1 MTLDELLE
9 IKIEKP
15 DRRIYDAA
23 KDRWNRIAKPL
34 DSLGA
39 FEDLL
44 CRIAAVQQTLLP
56 SIKKKALIVM
66 CADNGIVAEGVSQ
79 SGQEVTAMVAALMG
93 EHKSSVGMLAKDY
106 PMEYMVYDVGMVCEQ
121 TPAGV
126 IDQKVCH
133 GTKDFLKE
141 PAMSQEQCLQAIQ
154 TGMDAVKKCRDMGIE
169 LLATGEMGIG
179 NTTTSTA
186 LLCALCGISAQECTG
201 RGAGLSNA
209 GLKRKIDVISEG
221 LRLHIGNGHPDGI
234 RKPQEV
240 FRALCCLGGADIA
253 ALTGVFIGGGLYRI
267 PVVID
272 GLISAVAALAAERLL
287 SGCAD
292 YMIASHRGR
301 EKGMDTV
308 RAELSL
314 QPVIHADMALG
325 EGTGAVM
332 LFPLLD
338 MVFSL
343 YGAGT
348 AFRDTPIG
356 QYERHDA

>member
-1 MTLDELLE
+1 MTLDEL
-9 IKIEKP
+9 ITTKIEQP
-15 DRRIYDAA
+15 DRSIYDAA
-23 KDRWNRIAKPL
+23 KEHWNQIAKPL
-34 DSLGA
+34 DSLGL
-39 FEDLL
+39 FEDIL
-44 CRIAAVQQTLLP
+44 CRIAAVQQTVMP
-56 SIKKKALIVM
+56 DIRKKALIIM
-66 CADNGIVAEGVSQ
+66 CADNGIVSEGVSQ

-186 LLCALCGISAQECTG
+186 LLCALCGISPKEIAG
-201 RGAGLSNA
+201 RGAGLSSA

-221 LRLHIGNGHPDGI
+221 LRLHGKESAGSGI
-234 RKPQEV
+234 TEKREV
-240 FRALCCLGGADIA
+240 FQTLCCLGGADIA
-253 ALTGVFIGGGLYRI
+253 ALAGVFIGGAIYKI

-272 GLISAVAALAAERLL
+272 GLISAVAALVAESLL
-287 SGCAD
+287 EGCAA

-301 EKGMDTV
+301 EKGMDIV
-308 RAELSL
+308 LSRLSL

-325 EGTGAVM
+325 EGSGAVM

-348 AFRDTPIG
+348 AFQDTPIS
-356 QYERHDA
+356 QYERQEQ

>member
-15 DRRIYDAA
+15 DRSIYDAA
-23 KDRWNRIAKPL
+23 KEHWNQIAKPL
-34 DSLGA
+34 DSLGL
-39 FEDLL
+39 FEDIL
-44 CRIAAVQQTLLP
+44 CRIAAVQHTVMP
-56 SIKKKALIVM
+56 DIRKKALIIM
-66 CADNGIVAEGVSQ
+66 CADNGIVSEGVSQ
-79 SGQEVTAMVAALMG
+79 SGREVTAMVVALMG
-93 EHKSSVGMLAKDY
+93 ERKSSVGILAKDF
-106 PMEYMVYDVGMVCEQ
+106 PLEIMVYDVGMACDQ

-186 LLCALCGISAQECTG
+186 LLCALCGMSAEECAG

-253 ALTGVFIGGGLYRI
+253 ALTGVFIGGAIYKI
-267 PVVID
+267 PVIID
-272 GLISAVAALAAERLL
+272 GLISAVAALVAESLL
-287 SGCAD
+287 EGCAA

-301 EKGMDTV
+301 EKGMDIV
-308 RAELSL
+308 LSRLSL
-314 QPVIHADMALG
+314 QPVIYADMALG
-325 EGTGAVM
+325 EGSGAVM

-348 AFRDTPIG
+348 AFQDTPIG